1 MVGLTLGEK
10 RSMRQGK
17 EPAASPPLL
26 ETSRGVGSSQTKLAA
41 LLDEMRRAARKTGV
55 DVDGPLGPVLSA
67 LILVLGV
74 CVAELRMISVEYGSQ
89 ALQRLQAVRAAD
101 EAATSRL
108 QTQMEAAKIRIV
120 HDFRSDIAR
129 DFDKLTVG
137 RVRAEV
143 WKISLIAA
151 VVLIASVAVS
161 LIVGYRWGRT
171 NATASIYKTESR
183 LQAAFRNGLPG
194 ASHWAGLMAWN
205 DILIALQFCDTNAVL
220 VISQHSR
227 RACKVPLWIE
237 PDHGAPDAVL
247 DDIEARAIQLQKEAE
262 ESLRAA
268 QARDQAETAPAIA
281 KPGSLSE
288 RSRPTH

>member
-1 MVGLTLGEK
+1 
-10 RSMRQGK
+10 MRQVNK
-17 EPAASPPLL
+17 PAASLPQQ
-26 ETSRGVGSSQTKLAA
+26 ETSGGAGSSQTKLAA

-67 LILVLGV
+67 LILVLEWLGV

-101 EAATSRL
+101 EAATSHL
-108 QTQMEAAKIRIV
+108 ETQMEAAKIRIV
-120 HDFRSDIAR
+120 HDFRADIAR

-151 VVLIASVAVS
+151 IVLVASVTLS
-161 LIVGYRWGRT
+161 LVAGYHWGRT
-171 NATASIYKTESR
+171 NAEASIYETESR
-183 LQAAFRNGLPG
+183 LQAGFRNGLRG

-205 DILIALQFCDTNAVL
+205 DILIALQFCDTNADL
-220 VISQHSR
+220 VISQHGR

-268 QARDQAETAPAIA
+268 QARDQAETAPASA

>member
-17 EPAASPPLL
+17 EPAASPPLQ

-41 LLDEMRRAARKTGV
+41 LLDKMRRAARKTGV

-67 LILVLGV
+67 LILVLEWLGV

-120 HDFRSDIAR
+120 HDFRADIAR

-143 WKISLIAA
+143 WEISLIAA
-151 VVLIASVAVS
+151 VVLMGRWRRITLSAS
-161 LIVGYRWGRT
+161 
-171 NATASIYKTESR
+171 
-183 LQAAFRNGLPG
+183 
-194 ASHWAGLMAWN
+194 
-205 DILIALQFCDTNAVL
+205 C
-220 VISQHSR
+220 R
-227 RACKVPLWIE
+227 RAPTS
-237 PDHGAPDAVL
+237 
-247 DDIEARAIQLQKEAE
+247 RATRQKW
-262 ESLRAA
+262 R
-268 QARDQAETAPAIA
+268 PA
-281 KPGSLSE
+281 
-288 RSRPTH
+288 